1 MIEAYLP
8 TALWAYIVLYF
19 SIIIFG
25 NAMAFSAFILA
36 FLGGLGQWG
45 MALVI
50 LTVILADL
58 SGDTLWFTLGKKL
71 RDTRAGNFI
80 KRHLPHHDLIQKH
93 LHEDSLKWLY
103 FSKFVSSVTAPFL
116 FLLGWSQNI
125 SWKKFFAANIKTT
138 IFWVLILLAASTVI
152 GSGLL
157 PFVSPESFK
166 KVEVSITIV
175 VVFIIIFQFL
185 IKYIAKKPKIKNYF
199 KKLLGLINDDNH
211 NQNSDSSR

>member
-1 MIEAYLP
+1 MIESILP

-25 NAMAFSAFILA
+25 NAVAFSAFILA
-36 FLGGLGQWG
+36 FLGGLGRWG
-45 MALVI
+45 MLLVT

-71 RDTRAGNFI
+71 RDTKPGNFI

-103 FSKFVSSVTAPFL
+103 VSKFVSSVTAPFL
-116 FLLGWSQNI
+116 FLMGWSQNV
-125 SWKKFFAANIKTT
+125 SWKKFLEANLKTT
-138 IFWVLILLAASTVI
+138 IFWVLILLTASTVI

-157 PFVSPESFK
+157 PFVSAESFK
-166 KVEVSITIV
+166 KIEVTITV
-175 VVFIIIFQFL
+175 VVVVIIIFEL
-185 IKYIAKKPKIKNYF
+185 LMKYLSKKPAIKNFF
-199 KKLLGLINDDNH
+199 KKILSLT
-211 NQNSDSSR
+211 NSNGDYS